1 MKNNLKLLA
10 ILALFLTACSNDDSP
25 VVPGPGEP
33 IPDYSSGSADFTKY
47 VSLGNSVTAGLS
59 DAALFID
66 GQIASYP
73 SMMATSFAAAGG
85 GSFSVPL
92 MADNLGGI
100 TLGGQAVPGFGN
112 RLILSFANVNP
123 SDPKSLPSP
132 VPVSGTGTTE
142 ISTVLSGP
150 FNNLGVPGAT
160 SFHLLAPGY
169 GNVQGVPLG
178 LANPYFARFASS
190 PNTRIID
197 DALVQ
202 NPTFFSLWIGSNDVL
217 GYATAGGDGIDQEGN
232 IDPSTYSRS
241 DITDPNVFAGACN
254 AVLQGLTTNGAKG
267 VIANIPDVTKLPY
280 FTTVPYAPLDPTNPD
295 FGPQIPVLNATF
307 GLLNQVFGA
316 LNVPE
321 RAIVFSETAASAVV
335 IKDESLTNLSAQITQ
350 ILLSFNQDPGTAAVI
365 GFLYGQARQANA
377 DDLIVLPAR
386 TTIATLNADA
396 FATLQQLGLPPAEAG
411 QLSVNGITYPLEDK
425 WVLTPEEQMAIKT
438 ASQKFNTTIETL
450 ANVYGLAFFDAEAY
464 YEIVA
469 GAGIPL
475 KDGSTVTATYA
486 TGGGFSL
493 DGIHP
498 SPRGSALLANEFIKA
513 IEGKFGAVL
522 PEVNPLEY
530 TGLYIN

>member
-1 MKNNLKLLA
+1 MKKTIALLA
-10 ILALFLTACSNDDSP
+10 FSGIFLISCTDDDP
-25 VVPGPGEP
+25 IIPGPVEP
-33 IPDYSSGSADFTKY
+33 TPENYSSGSADFTKY
-47 VSLGNSVTAGLS
+47 VSVGNSVTAGLS

-66 GQIASYP
+66 GQVASYP
-73 SMMATSFAAAGG
+73 NMLATSFAAAGG
-85 GSFSVPL
+85 GSFSIPL

-100 TLGGQAVPGFGN
+100 TLGGQAIPGFGN
-112 RLILSFANVNP
+112 RLFLSFADVDP

-132 VPVSGTGTTE
+132 VPVPGTGSTE
-142 ISTVLSGP
+142 ISTVLTGP
-150 FNNLGVPGAT
+150 FNNMGVPGAT

-169 GNVQGVPLG
+169 GNLQGVPLG

-197 DALVQ
+197 DALAQ
-202 NPTFFSLWIGSNDVL
+202 SPTFFSLWIGNNDVL
-217 GYATAGGDGIDQEGN
+217 GYAQAGGDGVDQEGN

-241 DITDPNVFAGACN
+241 DITDPNVFANACN
-254 AVLQGLTTNGAKG
+254 IVLQGLTANGAKG
-267 VIANIPDVTKLPY
+267 VIANIPDITKLPY
-280 FTTVPYAPLDPTNPD
+280 FTTVPFDPLDPTNAD

-307 GLLNQVFGA
+307 SLLNQVFGA

-335 IKDESLTNLSAQITQ
+335 IKDETLSDLSAEITQ
-350 ILLSFNQDPGTAAVI
+350 ILLSFNQDPGTAAVV

-386 TTIATLNADA
+386 SAIATLNAEA

-425 WVLTPEEQMAIKT
+425 WVLTPEEQLLVKT
-438 ASQKFNTTIETL
+438 ASDKFNTTIETL
-450 ANVYGLAFFDAEAY
+450 ANAYGLAFFDAEAY
-464 YEIVA
+464 YNIVA
-469 GAGIPL
+469 DTGIPL
-475 KDGSTVTATYA
+475 KDGSTVTAAYG

-498 SPRGSALLANEFIKA
+498 SPRGSALLANQFILA
-513 IEGKFGAVL
+513 IESKYGAAL
-522 PEVNPLEY
+522 PEVDPLEY